1 MGNFWQ
7 DSPLPVEE
15 KMEALLSRY
24 DTVAGLAAVLDNEI
38 KTGKETVENIREVVS
53 VQDEEILI
61 LISEIAPDTQ
71 VGQIAKRVL
80 EQKY

>member
-15 KMEALLSRY
+15 KMDALLSRY

-38 KTGKETVENIREVVS
+38 KTGKETVENIREVLS
-53 VQDEEILI
+53 VQDEENLI
-61 LISEIAPDTQ
+61 LISEIAPDTK